1 MSGQVLYGV
10 NDDTAIDVFVSD
22 ESQVTMCVVGIGF
35 DTDISEAEDEKSDC
49 VFGENA
55 LIIRNIIKL
64 LQ

>member
-10 NDDTAIDVFVSD
+10 NDDTAIDIFVSD
-22 ESQVTMCVVGIGF
+22 ESQVTMRVVGIGF
-35 DTDISEAEDEKSDC
+35 DTDISEAEKSDC

>member
-1 MSGQVLYGV
+1 MSGQVLY
-10 NDDTAIDVFVSD
+10 
-22 ESQVTMCVVGIGF
+22 TMRVVGIGF